1 MRFWVIAL
9 ELGVLAAVILCI
21 AVPMS
26 VRRTWGR
33 CRELG
38 IAVPANVSAI
48 KLIAIAL
55 VPFGLLVWLLRGRN
69 EGLFRG
75 SVARSLIPVFALVV
89 ILLGLTSVPY
99 LRASESSLVRQDT
112 LTSSTERGEGFTDME
127 TRLVKRLQ
135 QEVLAVFDLQSRK
148 P

>member
-1 MRFWVIAL
+1 
-9 ELGVLAAVILCI
+9 
-21 AVPMS
+21 
-26 VRRTWGR
+26 
-33 CRELG
+33 
-38 IAVPANVSAI
+38 
-48 KLIAIAL
+48 
-55 VPFGLLVWLLRGRN
+55 
-69 EGLFRG
+69 
-75 SVARSLIPVFALVV
+75 VARSLIPVFALVV